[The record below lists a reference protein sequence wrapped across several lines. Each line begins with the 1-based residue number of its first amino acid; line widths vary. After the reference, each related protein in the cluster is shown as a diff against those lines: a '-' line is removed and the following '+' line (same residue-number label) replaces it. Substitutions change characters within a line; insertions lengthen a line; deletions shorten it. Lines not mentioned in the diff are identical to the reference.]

1 MSSPLYLSW
10 MHKFNPELYV
20 QKKHFIL
27 GGRRSL
33 SMLIHKDQRIVQYI
47 LFLYEKDENRVKL
60 AIREY
65 I

>member
-1 MSSPLYLSW
+1 
-10 MHKFNPELYV
+10 
-20 QKKHFIL
+20 
-27 GGRRSL
+27 
-33 SMLIHKDQRIVQYI
+33 MLIHKDQRIVQYI